1 MNFATRDLL
10 RRAARRGCRL
20 LVAWVVVGLFLWAPG
35 CADQVRQPTTEELA
49 AFERA
54 GQFAP
59 TVDMDRIEKAKLKVG
74 PYRVVAGDVL
84 EFTMPALLRAVT
96 VAQVEAAQGSNAIDA
111 PHPCR
116 VRNGGMI
123 MLPGIG
129 SVKVAGLSLS
139 EIEEQVTDLYEER
152 CSVQRPSVF
161 VRIAEHRTSKVYIT
175 GAVED
180 PGVYTL
186 QADQMTLSY
195 LLTEAGGISEAGA
208 AVVRIVRSDPNEAG
222 PGRAEQEPVLL
233 PVVNTN
239 IPFQDV
245 ALEEGDTVVVEQT
258 QMPLFSVLGLVS
270 KPGNFPYPPNAEYN
284 LTQAIAYAGGLDPIA
299 EPRYATIYRLQGD
312 GSVARVPFELIS
324 KGEFTDALGTPI
336 RPGDVVAI
344 EHTPRTRTN
353 TTINNLVRINTGLYI
368 RGEDLWDD

>member
-1 MNFATRDLL
+1 VNFATRDLL

-161 VRIAEHRTSKVYIT
+161 VRIAEHRTSKI
-175 GAVED
+175 
-180 PGVYTL
+180 
-186 QADQMTLSY
+186 
-195 LLTEAGGISEAGA
+195 
-208 AVVRIVRSDPNEAG
+208 
-222 PGRAEQEPVLL
+222 RAS
-233 PVVNTN
+233 TRC
-239 IPFQDV
+239 
-245 ALEEGDTVVVEQT
+245 
-258 QMPLFSVLGLVS
+258 
-270 KPGNFPYPPNAEYN
+270 KP
-284 LTQAIAYAGGLDPIA
+284 
-299 EPRYATIYRLQGD
+299 
-312 GSVARVPFELIS
+312 
-324 KGEFTDALGTPI
+324 
-336 RPGDVVAI
+336 
-344 EHTPRTRTN
+344 TR
-353 TTINNLVRINTGLYI
+353 
-368 RGEDLWDD
+368 